1 MWNGVGINYRAILFS
16 RILSTIPRGKKGI
29 LIPHPSQQYAQEY
42 NNKNADAE
50 AGFHRALYELH
61 H

>member
-29 LIPHPSQQYAQEY
+29 LIPHPSQQYVQED

-50 AGFHRALYELH
+50 EGFHSALNALNH
-61 H
+61 